1 MSQMPDTHQVLLKT
15 MLQYELDNF
24 LHIKMRQTTNYK
36 TDEYRMMLDV
46 QDYLIKR
53 IKELT

>member
-1 MSQMPDTHQVLLKT
+1 MEMPDTHKVLLKT

-24 LHIKMRQTTNYK
+24 VLIRINETTNYK
-36 TDEYRMMLDV
+36 TEEFRLLLEICG
-46 QDYLIKR
+46 YLTSR

>member
-1 MSQMPDTHQVLLKT
+1 MLSDTHQVLLKT

-24 LHIKMRQTTNYK
+24 LYIKMHQTTNYK

-46 QDYLIKR
+46 QEYLTKR

>member
-1 MSQMPDTHQVLLKT
+1 MLPDTHQVLLKT

-24 LHIKMRQTTNYK
+24 LLIKMRNTDDYK
-36 TDEYRMMLDV
+36 TDEYRLMLDV
-46 QDYLIKR
+46 QEYLCKR

>member
-1 MSQMPDTHQVLLKT
+1 MDMPDTHKVLLKT

-24 LHIKMRQTTNYK
+24 LLIKMHQTNDYK
-36 TDEYRMMLDV
+36 TDDFRAMLDV
-46 QDYLIKR
+46 QEYLIKR

>member
-1 MSQMPDTHQVLLKT
+1 MDDMPDTHKVLLKT

-24 LHIKMRQTTNYK
+24 LNIKMHQTTNYK

-46 QDYLIKR
+46 QDYLNKR